1 MLAARHRMRSSSDFQ
16 RVRRN
21 GKKVVM
27 AGLVMHIYQG
37 MYPGQET
44 QVGLTVGKDCG
55 NSVQRH
61 RTSRRIR
68 AVIRS
73 VIPKLPPGTG
83 LVVKALPEIHAVRLD
98 SLLITESVLIKL
110 EP

>member
-1 MLAARHRMRSSSDFQ
+1 MLAAQHRMRRSSDFQ

-27 AGLVMHIYQG
+27 AGLVVHIYQG

-68 AVIRS
+68 AVISS
-73 VIPKLPPGTG
+73 VIPKLPAGTG

>member
-1 MLAARHRMRSSSDFQ
+1 MLAALHRMRSSSDFR

-27 AGLVMHIYQG
+27 SGLVMHIYQG
-37 MYPGQET
+37 MYRGQEI

-68 AVIRS
+68 AVISS
-73 VIPKLPPGTG
+73 VIPKLPAGTG

-98 SLLITESVLIKL
+98 SLLITKSVLIKL